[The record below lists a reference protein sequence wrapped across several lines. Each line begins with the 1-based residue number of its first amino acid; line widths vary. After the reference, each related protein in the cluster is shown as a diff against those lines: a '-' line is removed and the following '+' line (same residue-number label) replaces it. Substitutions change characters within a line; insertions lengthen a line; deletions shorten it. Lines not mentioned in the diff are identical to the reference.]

1 MSQCVTTTD
10 TEIVIEVDEGCVGC
24 PFAKE
29 NTCGCNA
36 EVTPTHDY
44 VYPTTCSMLDKTII
58 VKRRR

>member
-29 NTCGCNA
+29 NTCGA
-36 EVTPTHDY
+36 DADLTPTHNY
-44 VYPTTCSMLDKTII
+44 TYPTKCPMLDKTII
-58 VKRRR
+58 IKRRK